1 MKYNKLLKG
10 GSNDENIIK
19 LFFIIV
25 ILGYFGIKIIYAF
38 FFGFYPDKYYNR
50 NIQINSN
57 QSYSNTVKDIVIN
70 AYVPGLWNNEI
81 TDFITT
87 IVLCFIIYI
96 FTNSSS
102 KNFVNSNGN
111 LELSFLL
118 GYIIGLGYPPFY
130 TSFINKITVDNDQSN
145 KIFSN
150 IYLAIAIIFITFS
163 IILNYTG
170 YSETKSKNGSYLT
183 YLIVFF
189 LIIFGLYLS
198 RKITNN
204 YSSVT
209 YFYNN
214 GDNCSFSKNGIIQSS
229 GEKINITIPFLSFIL
244 LLLFT
249 YQPTNPSIKNLYI
262 FIYALLLGILV
273 SGISYFGIEYFLI
286 KHPQKECRNIKD
298 CIIQDL
304 REASKNTA
312 VYNNINE
319 KNLENLKKLS
329 YKLKDGNDEESLD
342 ILNELDK
349 SFSEE
354 LNDDALK
361 ELTQE
366 IKSKSKFSI
375 LKLIILIIVILLAIY
390 LIFNYV
396 V

>member
-57 QSYSNTVKDIVIN
+57 QYDSNTVKDIVIN

-130 TSFINKITVDNDQSN
+130 TSFINKISVDDDQSN

-183 YLIVFF
+183 YLVIFF

-214 GDNCSFSKNGIIQSS
+214 GDNCTFSKNGIIQSS
-229 GEKINITIPFLSFIL
+229 GDKINITIPFLSFTL

-319 KNLENLKKLS
+319 KNLDKLKKLS

-375 LKLIILIIVILLAIY
+375 LKLIILIIVILIAIY
-390 LIFNYV
+390 LIFNYLV
-396 V
+396 